1 MSALTPDCDPDMSH
15 CGQPWQGRSRPG
27 SGLLSAALLVAVLGL
42 SLLVVTKDVVSDA
55 FDLVAVPVG
64 LLAAVALLR
73 RVARLVGRGASAVAA
88 RMPTSVAVRR
98 SQPVG

>member
-15 CGQPWQGRSRPG
+15 CGQPWQGKGKPG
-27 SGLLSAALLVAVLGL
+27 SGLLSAALLLVVLGV

-55 FDLVAVPVG
+55 FDFVAVPVG
-64 LLAAVALLR
+64 LLAAVVLVR
-73 RVARLVGRGASAVAA
+73 RAAKLVARGAAAVAA
-88 RMPTSVAVRR
+88 HLPAAVAVRR